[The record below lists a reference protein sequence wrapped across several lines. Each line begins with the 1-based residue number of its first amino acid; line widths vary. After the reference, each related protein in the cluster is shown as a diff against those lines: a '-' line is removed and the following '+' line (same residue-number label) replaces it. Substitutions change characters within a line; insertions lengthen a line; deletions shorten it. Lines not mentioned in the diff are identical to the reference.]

1 MTFFWID
8 VESSQVQAGL
18 SVFQISNYSVS
29 PLHTQKKSHGGN
41 WRVLHN
47 WKNCKWSF
55 MKNCRKN
62 EAVGSK
68 YESTMNFLIWSLN
81 ILLPPIAQLVEH
93 QTSDKEVMS
102 SSLTWGSILLYA
114 RLCTV
119 ISHCV
124 VYHVIH
130 SCIFYSR
137 YRTIFLKWLP
147 QGLVFLGILK
157 GQESIIWALLAL
169 NRSFWGPQNFKNFDF
184 SKLKNKS
191 VDNKCNYFS
200 IN

>member
-62 EAVGSK
+62 EAFGSK
-68 YESTMNFLIWSLN
+68 YVSTTYEVSYLEPKL
-81 ILLPPIAQLVEH
+81 LLPPIAQLVEH
-93 QTSDKEVMS
+93 QTSDQEVMS
-102 SSLTWGSILLYA
+102 LSLTWGSILFYA

-124 VYHVIH
+124 FKDSTVHTMFCY
-130 SCIFYSR
+130 FYLLSPYFNPIVMDSR
-137 YRTIFLKWLP
+137 RNLGQKRNRYIKIPTWNHQSTYISKHFLLTTKSWL
-147 QGLVFLGILK
+147 
-157 GQESIIWALLAL
+157 SAL
-169 NRSFWGPQNFKNFDF
+169 FVHGD
-184 SKLKNKS
+184 
-191 VDNKCNYFS
+191 VE
-200 IN
+200 